1 MAETEE
7 LVEAVNKNTDV
18 LEQLLE
24 TTQDL
29 FILQCLQL
37 GMAVHPVKSLLGV
50 STDRVT
56 RISKPHK
63 KVLRAKAKAKK
74 DSDK

>member
-7 LVEAVNKNTDV
+7 LVAAIKKNTNA
-18 LEQLLE
+18 LERLLE

-37 GMAVHPVKSLLGV
+37 GMAIHPVKSLLGV

-56 RISKPHK
+56 RISKPHQ
-63 KVLRAKAKAKK
+63 KVLRAKAKK
-74 DSDK
+74 DADK

>member
-7 LVEAVNKNTDV
+7 LVAAIKKNTNA
-18 LEQLLE
+18 LERLLE

-37 GMAVHPVKSLLGV
+37 GMAIHPVKSLLGV
-50 STDRVT
+50 STNRVT
-56 RISKPHK
+56 RISKPHQ
-63 KVLRAKAKAKK
+63 KVLRTKAKAKK
-74 DSDK
+74 DADK